1 MVDYRVEPIGFIRTC
16 FPEKFGVPRQAQLVP
31 AAKGQLIL
39 APPFNDPA
47 CVEGLENCSH
57 IWLNFIFHENIQQG
71 WKPKVRP
78 PRLGGNQKMGV
89 FATRSSFRP
98 NGLGLSVVALE
109 SIEVCDGKV
118 CLHLAGVDLVDGTP
132 VIDIKPYVPYSDAIH
147 DAHNYFAESP
157 PPSLAVIFSE
167 LATKKLDDHEALK
180 TLIEQVLQQNPQPAY
195 HAIDNKRDYKM
206 ALMNVT
212 VVWRVVIQDGEPAI
226 DVRDIIHQ

>member
-1 MVDYRVEPIGFIRTC
+1 MTEYRVEPIGFIRTC

-39 APPFNDPA
+39 EPPFNDPA

-57 IWLNFIFHENIQQG
+57 LWLNFIFHENVKQG

-98 NGLGLSVVALE
+98 NAIGLSVVALE
-109 SIEVCDGKV
+109 SIDVRDGNV

-132 VIDIKPYVPYSDAIH
+132 IIDIKPYVPYSDAIS
-147 DAHNYFAESP
+147 DARNHFAESAP
-157 PPSLAVIFSE
+157 AYFAVNFSE
-167 LATKKLDDHEALK
+167 LATTKLLGRDELK

-195 HAIDNKRDYKM
+195 HGVDRKRDYKM
-206 ALMNVT
+206 SLMNVT
-212 VVWRVVIQDGEPAI
+212 VVWRAVLKANEPTI
-226 DVRDIIHQ
+226 EVRDILPQ